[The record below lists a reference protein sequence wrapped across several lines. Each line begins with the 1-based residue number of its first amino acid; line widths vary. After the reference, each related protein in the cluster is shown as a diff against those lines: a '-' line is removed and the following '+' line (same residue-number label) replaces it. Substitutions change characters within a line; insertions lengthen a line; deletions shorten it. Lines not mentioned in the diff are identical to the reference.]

1 MSVDI
6 QTLRIERV
14 IFHQVF
20 KRENAEQVIEPQYS
34 DCCSVFES
42 DEKRKL
48 KNRITKSLGDKT
60 HALKM
65 EIVDEGEESVYK
77 CIADYWDTNREE
89 ENFIELSKKMTLA
102 LAQAQ
107 KTRKINDSIAVIVEG
122 KVSQYNK
129 RYICFIKAEIQ
140 DGFNIEA
147 ADGHQAMK
155 YINNLLLTPAQKL
168 QKMGIFID
176 NSKTVGHVAAEDIDV
191 YIYDSNTDANS
202 TLKKAAYFYGDFL
215 GLAFPND
222 GKMLT
227 HKFYSVTRE
236 FINTSDELTSHEK
249 HMLQTALINYLND
262 MAIAIINPED
272 FAKKYIT
279 NEQINDSYI
288 RCMSSNQIPL
298 YSTPKDLEVVMRFM
312 KNRNIYFENSIKLT
326 APTDGFNRN
335 ISISETEDGDTI
347 IKIKGKLVHE

>member
-1 MSVDI
+1 MSADI

-20 KRENAEQVIEPQYS
+20 KRENVEQVIEPQYS
-34 DCCSVFES
+34 DCCSVFEL

-48 KNRITKSLGDKT
+48 KNRITKSLGDRT

-65 EIVDEGEESVYK
+65 QIVDEGKESVYSL
-77 CIADYWDTNREE
+77 ITNYWDTNREE
-89 ENFIELSKKMTLA
+89 SDFIELSKKMTKA

-107 KTRKINDSIAVIVEG
+107 RTRKINDSIAVIVEG
-122 KVSQYNK
+122 KLSQYDK

-147 ADGHQAMK
+147 ANGHKSMK

-176 NSKTVGHVAAEDIDV
+176 NSRTIGHVTANDIET

-215 GLAFPND
+215 GLAFPTD

-236 FINTSDELTSHEK
+236 FINTSDELTPQEK
-249 HMLQTALINYLND
+249 HTLQTALINYLND
-262 MAIAIINPED
+262 TAIAIINPED
-272 FAKKYIT
+272 FAKKYIVK
-279 NEQINDSYI
+279 EEINDSYI
-288 RCMSSNQIPL
+288 RCMSSNQVPL
-298 YSTPKDLEVVMRFM
+298 HSTPKDLEVVKRFM

-335 ISISETEDGDTI
+335 VLISETEDGDTI
-347 IKIKGKLVHE
+347 IKIKGKLMHE